1 MHKVSIVYNEAF
13 LRPYDTVDCES
24 PDRVAAIWTSIE
36 DMADPVEARPCSVE
50 DVLACHS
57 PRLVQSVARDQE
69 VYRAALLAA
78 GGAIQA
84 AGQCLVSPSFA
95 CVRPPGHHA
104 GRNFNGGFCFFNN
117 MAIAVTAL
125 LASGRV
131 DSVLIIDIDLHYGNG
146 TDDILRN
153 EPRVAFRNIEGATRD
168 AFFREF
174 EAAAGEAQRY
184 DVVACSVGFDTYVRD
199 WGGLLFT
206 DDYRRI
212 GATLASSAAHLFSVL
227 EGGYYIPD
235 LGKNARAY
243 LEGTAAACS

>member
-1 MHKVSIVYNEAF
+1 MHKVSVVYNEQF

-24 PDRVAAIWTSIE
+24 PDRVAAIWTSID
-36 DMADPVEARPCSVE
+36 DMADLVEARPCSTE
-50 DVLACHS
+50 DVLLCHS
-57 PRLVQSVARDQE
+57 HSLVQSVARDRE
-69 VYRAALLAA
+69 VYGAALLAA
-78 GGAIQA
+78 GGAIKA
-84 AGQCLVSPSFA
+84 AEQSLVRPSFA

-117 MAIAVTAL
+117 MAIAATAL
-125 LASGRV
+125 LASGRAN
-131 DSVLIIDIDLHYGNG
+131 SVLIIDIDLHYGNG
-146 TDDILRN
+146 TYDILRD
-153 EPRVAFRNIEGATRD
+153 EARVSFKNIEGATRED
-168 AFFREF
+168 FFAEF
-174 EAAAGEAQRY
+174 EAAASEARQY

-212 GATLASSAAHLFSVL
+212 GETLTSSAAHLFSVL

-243 LEGTAAACS
+243 LEGIAAACS

>member
-1 MHKVSIVYNEAF
+1 MHKVSVVYNEQF
-13 LRPYDTVDCES
+13 LLPYDTVDCES

-36 DMADPVEARPCSVE
+36 EMADPVEARPCSME
-50 DVLACHS
+50 DVLLCHS
-57 PRLVQSVARDQE
+57 RSLVQSVARDRE
-69 VYRAALLAA
+69 VYGAALLAA
-78 GGAIQA
+78 GGAIRA
-84 AGQCLVSPSFA
+84 AEQCLVSPSFA

-117 MAIAVTAL
+117 MAIAVTTL
-125 LASGRV
+125 LESGKA

-146 TDDILRN
+146 TYDILRD
-153 EPRVAFRNIEGATRD
+153 EARVSFKNIEGATRED
-168 AFFREF
+168 FFGEF
-174 EAAAGEAQRY
+174 EAAAGEAPQY

-212 GATLASSAAHLFSVL
+212 GETLKSSAAHLFSVL

-243 LEGTAAACS
+243 LEGIAAACS